1 MDDETARRMHRLL
14 ARGKLGRAET
24 DAIRESVLDAIERKE
39 KRAGR
44 VIRVASWS
52 AAALATAAAVLI
64 AINLKRD
71 PGGDVGKPETTDLAS
86 ATLEVRCSHGTLTAC
101 PSSAELVFSLS
112 TNRARAFLSAYA
124 EPIGHDGEPIF
135 YFSKEDDGGQLTL
148 PAPGE
153 RSLVRSVPLA
163 RTHRP
168 GRYRVQAFLADR
180 PLGREEMQKG
190 PGDAG
195 MLAVRRV
202 EILIVE

>member
-14 ARGKLGRAET
+14 AGGKLRRAET

-39 KRAGR
+39 KRPGG
-44 VIRVASWS
+44 VIRIVGWS
-52 AAALATAAAVLI
+52 AATLATAAAVLI
-64 AINLKRD
+64 AVNLRRH
-71 PGGDVGKPETTDLAS
+71 PGGDVGRPEGVES
-86 ATLEVRCSHGTLTAC
+86 GPATIEVRCSHGPLTAC

-112 TNRARAFLSAYA
+112 AERARAFLSAYA
-124 EPIGHDGEPIF
+124 EPIGHDTEPIF
-135 YFSKEDDGGQLTL
+135 YFSKEDEPEQLNL
-148 PAPGE
+148 SGE
-153 RSLVRSVPLA
+153 RSLVRRVPLA

-180 PLGREEMQKG
+180 PLGREEMQRG

-202 EILIVE
+202 ELAIVE